1 MTAQL
6 NGDYANIERARS
18 ALSHLSPDCSRDTW
32 VRLAMSLKNG
42 FGDAGFEIWD
52 EWSSSSE
59 KYRASDAKATWKSIN
74 SDGNVTIGTLYYE
87 AQHAGWTD
95 RTKYKKPTKAEID
108 ARKAAVEARAEQAAE
123 EDRIRHEAAAARAQ
137 GLWDEA
143 TPCDSHPY
151 LESKGVKSYGL
162 RVGRWELLD
171 DETGGWVNVTNQ
183 GLLIPVLDRHNK
195 LWSLQCI
202 FPESGKKML
211 LRDGSKKSN
220 FFPIGRSQKHDD
232 RPVYIL
238 GEGYATCASVHA
250 ATGHMVLVCFDA
262 GNLMSVSLLL
272 RERQPDALI
281 VIAADNDTHTEGNPG
296 LTAARKVAE
305 EVGGLVAVPPPG
317 DFNDLHQ
324 SKGLEAVAD
333 LIHAV
338 LNLEPDCEIFDQPG
352 CIDDHTLSLAEPNA
366 CGEVLLSRDTTQDSV
381 ALMYRARYEGRL
393 LYANGFDCWLKWDGT
408 RWLREET
415 GLALDLIRHLA
426 RELNVENSK
435 GPSTAFFCKG
445 VETFVKVD
453 RAFATEAREF
463 DADNY
468 LLNTPAGTFDL
479 RTNVMRPHDPLDR
492 ITKSTTVAPSSEGGE
507 RFTKFLDEITGGDKS
522 LAQFLQVSLGACL
535 SGAVENHWI
544 LFWTGTGRNG
554 KNTLGDL
561 VMDVMG
567 DYAKKIPSS
576 TLMSKQHEDH
586 PTEIANL
593 QGARLVVSSEV
604 EDGAHWNE
612 SRINE
617 LTGDQTLTGRFMRG
631 NFFEFKR
638 THKHLIY
645 GNHRPQLRNVTNAL
659 KERIKIIPFMQSFIG
674 REDPTLATKL
684 REESSFVLFWLLE
697 GHAEWIASGFNLPS
711 CEAIKNE
718 SRDYFE
724 AQSTVEAWIRECVT
738 VIEDDGRCARNWP
751 KAGSLYQDY
760 RHWKELRGEHP
771 VSQTRWGETMSKMFK
786 KQTSDGVR
794 YIGADLR
801 PF

>member
-1 MTAQL
+1 MKSPPP
-6 NGDYANIERARS
+6 DIERARS

-108 ARKAAVEARAEQAAE
+108 ARKAAVEARAAQAAE

-262 GNLMSVSLLL
+262 G
-272 RERQPDALI
+272 
-281 VIAADNDTHTEGNPG
+281 
-296 LTAARKVAE
+296 
-305 EVGGLVAVPPPG
+305 
-317 DFNDLHQ
+317 
-324 SKGLEAVAD
+324 
-333 LIHAV
+333 
-338 LNLEPDCEIFDQPG
+338 
-352 CIDDHTLSLAEPNA
+352 
-366 CGEVLLSRDTTQDSV
+366 
-381 ALMYRARYEGRL
+381 
-393 LYANGFDCWLKWDGT
+393 
-408 RWLREET
+408 
-415 GLALDLIRHLA
+415 
-426 RELNVENSK
+426 
-435 GPSTAFFCKG
+435 
-445 VETFVKVD
+445 
-453 RAFATEAREF
+453 
-463 DADNY
+463 
-468 LLNTPAGTFDL
+468 
-479 RTNVMRPHDPLDR
+479 
-492 ITKSTTVAPSSEGGE
+492 
-507 RFTKFLDEITGGDKS
+507 
-522 LAQFLQVSLGACL
+522 
-535 SGAVENHWI
+535 
-544 LFWTGTGRNG
+544 
-554 KNTLGDL
+554 
-561 VMDVMG
+561 
-567 DYAKKIPSS
+567 
-576 TLMSKQHEDH
+576 
-586 PTEIANL
+586 
-593 QGARLVVSSEV
+593 
-604 EDGAHWNE
+604 
-612 SRINE
+612 
-617 LTGDQTLTGRFMRG
+617 
-631 NFFEFKR
+631 
-638 THKHLIY
+638 KHLIY
-645 GNHRPQLRNVTNAL
+645 GNHRPQLRNVTDAL
-659 KERIKIIPFMQSFIG
+659 KKRIKIIPFMQSFIG

-697 GHAEWIASGFNLPS
+697 GHAEWIASGCKLPT
-711 CEAIKNE
+711 CEAIVNE
-718 SRDYFE
+718 SQDYFE

-794 YIGADLR
+794 YIGADVR